1 MNLTLLVWALP
12 PHCHQLRGQVK
23 VCGESALW
31 AHESILISLL
41 CDPMSFYTCGPE
53 LSTDP
58 MSFYTCGPEL
68 STDPMDRAC
77 WFCTGKNE
85 HAYRTG
91 LTALSPF
98 TVSVRCGHHSLLV
111 GLISLDSV
119 VFGIK

>member
-23 VCGESALW
+23 VLVCGESALW

-41 CDPMSFYTCGPE
+41 C
-53 LSTDP
+53 DP